1 MFVSV
6 IVTTTAT
13 PISLGP
19 DPARMTCPYCH
30 ANIVTSVESEAN
42 SKTHL
47 FAILLC
53 LFICW
58 PCVCLPY
65 CMDSCQSQKH
75 TCPNCKTY
83 LGTYSS

>member
-1 MFVSV
+1 MKEQPPPYSTSPPPAGFNPPPPQHSGHPAPSHTV

-53 LFICW
+53 LF
-58 PCVCLPY
+58 
-65 CMDSCQSQKH
+65 M
-75 TCPNCKTY
+75 
-83 LGTYSS
+83 